1 MIEISIMN
9 HQNVLE
15 IDEDLE
21 NVLTELV
28 ELCLNEE
35 GIECDGEVSILFVD
49 DAAIHNL
56 NKTHR
61 EKDSP
66 TDVLSFPQYES
77 LKDEQNMDPYVILGD
92 VVVSTETAI
101 RQAESYNHSLI
112 REIGFLVVHSIFH
125 LCGYDHDTEEN
136 TDIMRAKEEKI
147 LNAYRLT
154 R

>member
-1 MIEISIMN
+1 MIDIAIMN
-9 HQNVLE
+9 HQDVLE
-15 IDEDLE
+15 IDETLE
-21 NVLTELV
+21 KVLTELI
-28 ELCLNEE
+28 EMCLKEE
-35 GIECDGEVSILFVD
+35 QIETEGEVSIVFVN
-49 DAAIHNL
+49 DAEIHTL

-61 EKDSP
+61 DKDTP

-77 LKDEQNMDPYVILGD
+77 LKDEQIIDPYVILGD

-101 RQAESYNHSLI
+101 RQAESYDHSLM

-136 TDIMRAKEEKI
+136 TAIMRQKEESVLK
-147 LNAYRLT
+147 AYQLT